1 MNRNMTCILCPNG
14 CEMNLAYEEKE
25 LISVSGNRCPKGAGY
40 AEQEIKNPMRSIA
53 SSVLVEGGD
62 LPLCSVRLSA
72 PIPRERIPEVM
83 TEIRKLHAFA
93 PVHIGDVLLPHVL
106 GLDSDVIATRNI
118 EKKN

>member
-1 MNRNMTCILCPNG
+1 MNRTMTCILCPNG
-14 CEMNLAYEEKE
+14 CDMNVDDEDKE

-118 EKKN
+118 EKQN

>member
-1 MNRNMTCILCPNG
+1 MNRTMTCILCPNG
-14 CEMNLAYEEKE
+14 CEMNLEYEEKE

-83 TEIRKLHAFA
+83 TETT
-93 PVHIGDVLLPHVL
+93 V
-106 GLDSDVIATRNI
+106 
-118 EKKN
+118 